1 MILKSYIVEKDIK
14 ILDKYQAVLL
24 YGENDGIKD
33 DIKSKLKILNKDAE
47 IINFFENEIIKN
59 RNILYENIINES
71 LFSEKKIIFIQSAT
85 DKILSEILESL
96 EKENLNIKIFIFSD
110 NLDKKS
116 KLRSLFEKEKKLTII
131 PCYEDNERTMITYIN
146 QELAGYKGLT
156 GELINLIISNSN
168 TNRKI
173 IQSEITKIKT
183 FFLNKIIDK
192 NLLLEILNIKN
203 NADFDEIRDNALNG
217 RKEKVNKLLSEFDLL
232 NEDSFFYLNSL
243 NYRILKLTEIQKING
258 NSGNFEKALDSVKP
272 QIFWKDKPLILEQ
285 LKKWNIERLNKA
297 AYKINETEILMK
309 KNSQTRNDI
318 IIKNLLISL
327 SLGS

>member
-1 MILKSYIVEKDIK
+1 VILKSYIVEKDIK

-85 DKILSEILESL
+85 DKILSEISESL

-183 FFLNKIIDK
+183 FFLSKIIDK
-192 NLLLEILNIKN
+192 NQLLEILNIKN

-272 QIFWKDKPLILEQ
+272 QIFWKDRPLILEQ

>member
-1 MILKSYIVEKDIK
+1 VILKSYIVEKDIK